1 MTRLFTHE
9 IFRVFYDRLVDE
21 ADGAWLFRVLKDV
34 TKQFFQKDFDKLF
47 GHLKQEGRALQEED
61 LRSLLFGDYM
71 VADAEGDDRRGLK
84 NNKKITDHQK
94 CFTSKK
100 VAKILRLFFPFGR
113 LFPSTRGSI

>member
-1 MTRLFTHE
+1 MM
-9 IFRVFYDRLVDE
+9 
-21 ADGAWLFRVLKDV
+21 KDV

-84 NNKKITDHQK
+84 NNKKNDWSPEV
-94 CFTSKK
+94 FPSKK
-100 VAKILRLFFPFGR
+100 SLKFLVYFY
-113 LFPSTRGSI
+113 

>member
-21 ADGAWLFRVLKDV
+21 ADGAWLFRMMKDV

-84 NNKKITDHQK
+84 INKKKSLITRS
-94 CFTSKK
+94 FSIKK
-100 VAKILRLFFPFGR
+100 VA
-113 LFPSTRGSI
+113 